1 MRTMFLGMC
10 ALLSLGAMLYFL
22 RPVLLPLLLAL
33 ALKHLLQPL
42 IHALS
47 VRPLICCGR
56 TYLEHPLVKCSCDT
70 GGIQRHGRF
79 RKRLQAFC
87 DSACRLQLPR
97 SIAVIISLLVAFGFL
112 GLLAA
117 IVADSVHIFAERA
130 EVYAA
135 QVKVL
140 LRQLLGWV
148 EWFSCGWTPRGCAHL
163 HNSTANATAGGG
175 NATDP
180 TAGDAI
186 ERVLSKIPITQI
198 ALGLVESLFEM
209 CSNLFLVLL
218 FTVYLLLPRSG
229 KGDHDANDEEAAPP
243 TTTLSEVDA
252 QILAYI
258 KGKVALSLIV
268 GSTTALVLFAVG
280 LDLWLVFGVLAFWL
294 NFIPNVGA
302 VVAVCLPM
310 PLVVLD
316 PDMSTVAMVLAFV
329 LPFCVHM
336 TVGNVLEP
344 LIFGHSLELQPI
356 LILLSLMVWGSLWGI
371 TGMVL
376 AVPITAV
383 LKIYLSFL
391 EHPAAEWLVRVIE
404 GRPRREAGMA
414 EVEPVYDVAHSHG
427 GSFSSSCQSGALESA
442 TLPLVANNVPPAIQ

>member
-1 MRTMFLGMC
+1 MARRETRRASRALLWSLSETSANVEERMRTMFLGMC

-243 TTTLSEVDA
+243 PTTLSEVDA
-252 QILAYI
+252 QV
-258 KGKVALSLIV
+258 GTSRKVALSSSWEAPRRSCSSPPV
-268 GSTTALVLFAVG
+268 WT
-280 LDLWLVFGVLAFWL
+280 FGWCLAYSRSGCSS
-294 NFIPNVGA
+294 PMGT

-310 PLVVLD
+310 PSSSRSRRVD
-316 PDMSTVAMVLAFV
+316 RDGAFV
-329 LPFCVHM
+329 LP
-336 TVGNVLEP
+336 
-344 LIFGHSLELQPI
+344 
-356 LILLSLMVWGSLWGI
+356 
-371 TGMVL
+371 
-376 AVPITAV
+376 
-383 LKIYLSFL
+383 
-391 EHPAAEWLVRVIE
+391 AA
-404 GRPRREAGMA
+404 
-414 EVEPVYDVAHSHG
+414 
-427 GSFSSSCQSGALESA
+427 C
-442 TLPLVANNVPPAIQ
+442 T